1 MDELLEQFILEG
13 RDLVADAHSVL
24 VALSRD
30 PQNKT
35 ALDSLFRSVH
45 TLKGSV
51 ALFEMAPAEEMLHAA
66 ETRLEAARRR
76 DALLDERALDAVLAV
91 IDQTDRWIDA
101 MEMSGS
107 LSEGA
112 GAQADRLITM
122 LLADDGAGGTE
133 ADGRPHPLPATVKEE
148 ADWLV
153 ALRSRQEF
161 SAVDIQQ
168 AQTAFR
174 YTPDADC
181 FFRGEDPLAISAAV
195 PDLLALAVLPVAGEW
210 PAIASCEPFRCISVI
225 EGISGGDE
233 ASVRAAFR
241 LMPDQVAVATLGS
254 VPEAQFADVD
264 PQPKDASS
272 MLRVEASRLDR
283 LASQVGELTV
293 AIRTLRPIADRLRA
307 LDPLLA
313 AELSAADDEIG
324 RVAGEVQR
332 SVARVRQVS
341 LEPVLRR
348 LPRLAREAAANLG
361 KTVRFI
367 LEGETARVDK
377 EMADQLF
384 EPLLHIVRNAV
395 DHGVEPASDR
405 AANGKPPE
413 GKIQLSVRPEGNGI
427 KIMIADD
434 GRGIDAQALRET
446 AIAKRLMN
454 SDAAA
459 ALSDAEAL
467 RIIFLPGFSTAEK
480 ATSLSG
486 RGVGM
491 DAVKAAVERL
501 AGTITVDSEPGQGT
515 RIILRLPANALTT
528 SLVVVG
534 AGGQQLG
541 IRLDQIVETARIS
554 ASAIHPVGQKAQACV
569 LREETVPLLDLAS
582 LLGLEPASGG
592 IARLLITDIGPCRTA
607 LRVDSLEE
615 RFDGVVRQADGLL
628 TALPAIA
635 GTAMMAD
642 GRILLVLD
650 LPELVA

>member
-1 MDELLEQFILEG
+1 
-13 RDLVADAHSVL
+13 
-24 VALSRD
+24 
-30 PQNKT
+30 
-35 ALDSLFRSVH
+35 
-45 TLKGSV
+45 
-51 ALFEMAPAEEMLHAA
+51 
-66 ETRLEAARRR
+66 
-76 DALLDERALDAVLAV
+76 
-91 IDQTDRWIDA
+91 
-101 MEMSGS
+101 
-107 LSEGA
+107 
-112 GAQADRLITM
+112 
-122 LLADDGAGGTE
+122 
-133 ADGRPHPLPATVKEE
+133 
-148 ADWLV
+148 
-153 ALRSRQEF
+153 
-161 SAVDIQQ
+161 
-168 AQTAFR
+168 
-174 YTPDADC
+174 
-181 FFRGEDPLAISAAV
+181 
-195 PDLLALAVLPVAGEW
+195 
-210 PAIASCEPFRCISVI
+210 
-225 EGISGGDE
+225 
-233 ASVRAAFR
+233 
-241 LMPDQVAVATLGS
+241 
-254 VPEAQFADVD
+254 
-264 PQPKDASS
+264 

-283 LASQVGELTV
+283 LASQIGELTV

-313 AELSAADDEIG
+313 AKLSAADDEIG

-348 LPRLAREAAANLG
+348 LPRLAREAAANLR

-395 DHGVEPASDR
+395 DHGIEPASDR
-405 AANGKPPE
+405 AANGKSPE
-413 GKIQLSVRPEGNGI
+413 GKIRLSVRSEGNGI

-446 AIAKRLMN
+446 AVAKRLMN

-501 AGTITVDSEPGQGT
+501 AGTITVESETGQGT

-541 IRLDQIVETARIS
+541 IRLDQIVETVRIS
-554 ASAIHPVGQKAQACV
+554 AGAIHPVGQKAQACV
-569 LREETVPLLDLAS
+569 LREETVPVLDLAS
-582 LLGLEPASGG
+582 LLGLEPASGD

-607 LRVDSLEE
+607 LRVDSLDE

-628 TALPAIA
+628 TDLPAVA